1 MTVSDPS
8 TSTSA
13 PPSPSAE
20 SPKPDAGA
28 PPPPLPEGPE
38 ADEVRAIESLYEA
51 GDFREVDRRAR
62 ALAGKTKDDAVR
74 GRANELLGRVQLD
87 PFILWVWG
95 ATVLFIAGIVYVYV
109 IR

>member
-1 MTVSDPS
+1 MSDPS
-8 TSTSA
+8 TSPPDPA
-13 PPSPSAE
+13 PSPAE
-20 SPKPDAGA
+20 PPKPDAAA
-28 PPPPLPEGPE
+28 PPPAALPEGPE
-38 ADEVRAIESLYEA
+38 ADEVHAIETLYDA
-51 GDFREVDRRAR
+51 GDFREVDRRAK